1 MVELPHRAAAT
12 SVLATLR
19 GRDNSPRD
27 RDRDR
32 DRDRH
37 LDRHGPTT
45 GVVTTASVMH
55 RPITRGENATYPRRG
70 LRSGN
75 VQRGA

>member
-19 GRDNSPRD
+19 GRDN
-27 RDRDR
+27 
-32 DRDRH
+32 
-37 LDRHGPTT
+37 T

-70 LRSGN
+70 LRSGS